1 MKKLLLVVLAVAS
14 LGIYGCSGDST
25 TFPGNPST
33 NPNTLQP
40 TGTIQGVLTDSVTH
54 EPIVGAVIDIAG
66 ATASTNGNGQY
77 EIRNVPA
84 TSDSVSGVQTI
95 KGTYQATINLQRV
108 TSPVNMVTPAAGSFL
123 YPQFAYT
130 QFDVTFT
137 SLNDS
142 NPGNGTSP
150 GSTSASNH
158 ATPVTG
164 IAQGYDL
171 TVGKLSAGIAG
182 QVATTKA
189 VGETGTAFVAVQTG
203 YTVNLISASNKIVA
217 TATTDATGSFSFSN
231 VQANQTYT
239 ITATNADQSSSNL
252 PAGKVVVTGGD
263 SSLLKLL
270 VTNGNPVVVSN
281 KDTFQPVIASV
292 SPLNLSTVG
301 PTGALDV
308 VYTFSKPIKQTGYSQ
323 ALTAATPNGLYYDI
337 SVIYAAKSNVSYS
350 LAWSTDFTKLTV
362 TIPALAVSAKY
373 VVDISAACAKLT
385 DSAGNSVFDNG
396 KAVATYYTNGGQL
409 STQKPVVAATN
420 ANTIDFNSSV
430 VLDWNPVAYAKKYNV
445 YRSSAQVWAF
455 ANTSTARNVHQMERI
470 ATNQTTVG
478 YVDVNPGFVEYNTIK
493 KTWSYVIVPVNVDG
507 LEGTASNLVTVSDVV
522 APKLLVGPTT
532 YTTQLNNND
541 GTLTL
546 YFGEPLDKAAAE
558 TASNYTLS
566 NVGSVTVTKA
576 VYLGYTEVTGAVV
589 KLTLSA
595 KINVADI
602 TNRAFIDTG
611 VDGLLQSVAGP
622 NDVATITLG
631 NGVAA
636 SLCIGPGPNGVI
648 NSVPA
653 ADDALATN
661 SITSGPNGICQTTAA
676 GDDVQVLALNKGK
689 ASAPAIAAG
698 PSLVLQATLL
708 GDDVLHD
715 NFVALKISNVKD
727 VAGNVIDPKA
737 NGFSTAGTVG
747 AF

>member
-231 VQANQTYT
+231 VQANQT
-239 ITATNADQSSSNL
+239 SR
-252 PAGKVVVTGGD
+252 
-263 SSLLKLL
+263 
-270 VTNGNPVVVSN
+270 
-281 KDTFQPVIASV
+281 
-292 SPLNLSTVG
+292 SPRPM
-301 PTGALDV
+301 PTR
-308 VYTFSKPIKQTGYSQ
+308 
-323 ALTAATPNGLYYDI
+323 
-337 SVIYAAKSNVSYS
+337 
-350 LAWSTDFTKLTV
+350 
-362 TIPALAVSAKY
+362 
-373 VVDISAACAKLT
+373 
-385 DSAGNSVFDNG
+385 
-396 KAVATYYTNGGQL
+396 AVATCL
-409 STQKPVVAATN
+409 P
-420 ANTIDFNSSV
+420 
-430 VLDWNPVAYAKKYNV
+430 
-445 YRSSAQVWAF
+445 
-455 ANTSTARNVHQMERI
+455 ARLLLP
-470 ATNQTTVG
+470 A
-478 YVDVNPGFVEYNTIK
+478 
-493 KTWSYVIVPVNVDG
+493 
-507 LEGTASNLVTVSDVV
+507 VT
-522 APKLLVGPTT
+522 L
-532 YTTQLNNND
+532 
-541 GTLTL
+541 
-546 YFGEPLDKAAAE
+546 
-558 TASNYTLS
+558 
-566 NVGSVTVTKA
+566 
-576 VYLGYTEVTGAVV
+576 
-589 KLTLSA
+589 
-595 KINVADI
+595 
-602 TNRAFIDTG
+602 R
-611 VDGLLQSVAGP
+611 
-622 NDVATITLG
+622 
-631 NGVAA
+631 
-636 SLCIGPGPNGVI
+636 C
-648 NSVPA
+648 
-653 ADDALATN
+653 
-661 SITSGPNGICQTTAA
+661 
-676 GDDVQVLALNKGK
+676 
-689 ASAPAIAAG
+689 
-698 PSLVLQATLL
+698 
-708 GDDVLHD
+708 
-715 NFVALKISNVKD
+715 
-727 VAGNVIDPKA
+727 
-737 NGFSTAGTVG
+737 
-747 AF
+747 